1 MCFTGDDKA
10 TTKKEVSGNWVGAAV
25 FIVMQLLH
33 VKQEDPGTKMQVF
46 YA

>member
-10 TTKKEVSGNWVGAAV
+10 TTKKGVSGNWVGVAI
-25 FIVMQLLH
+25 FIVVQLLD